1 MEVKNIYYLHVPL
14 KMSCRY
20 HLIGYNGFTRS
31 VLFFVLLVSLL
42 ITTALAAPSKQG
54 FVVGLLRPDGLII
67 PFAYFNGTDFIN
79 PWQKPRDYGPTD
91 PNTITDLDVPWFS
104 GLTAPTQSQMSK
116 LLRGSVSLFAKS
128 QEEYTDKSGEKG
140 GKTDNHDNQSIA

>member
-1 MEVKNIYYLHVPL
+1 VEVKKISYLNVLL
-14 KMSCRY
+14 KMLCRY
-20 HLIGYNGFTRS
+20 HLIGYSGFIRYALS
-31 VLFFVLLVSLL
+31 FVLLMSLL
-42 ITTALAAPSKQG
+42 VTNALAAPSEQS
-54 FVVGLLRPDGLII
+54 FIVGLLRPDGLII